1 VKDTEKA
8 IQQLEHEGK
17 TVTDTAKLKQTV
29 ARNNRRSKKFDPE
42 VMQTRALEMDVRHGY
57 EAQRSVAEARERGP
71 IRLDRDEIAIRA
83 QEAVTFARDNVMERK
98 AVADVRDV
106 WINAYRRNLGR
117 TSYEAVRSE
126 FSRRLESGEFINI
139 TRDHRTPAIT
149 TERMVEMEKENIQ
162 TVINGKGN
170 APAIVRAERVK
181 DVVADIAQ
189 SQQRRL
195 NVNQRSAIE
204 TILSSDDPIVG
215 LQGGAGT
222 GKTTA
227 LSVLRVA
234 AEKEGYKVRG
244 FAPTTRAAKQLGESG
259 IQTETLQK
267 FLCRRQETKAEKRL
281 FVLDE
286 SSLASTRQI
295 HDFFARLN
303 TATDKVLLVGDV
315 RQHQAVDAGSPFEQ
329 LQKHGMTTAKLSA
342 IVRQRN
348 KELKETV
355 TDLSFRRI
363 KEAVTALES
372 RGKVIEV
379 SDEGERLQAM
389 AQDYAKSP
397 SSTLVISPANRERAQ
412 LNSLIHRELQ
422 RDGSVSR
429 DDHQMKI
436 YVARND
442 MTGTERTF
450 ANAYRPDDVVH
461 YNRNSKVYRV
471 KAGDYA
477 KVLDTNHEK
486 NEITVRFADGRTA
499 TYNPTRLSGVNV
511 YTEAERLFAEG
522 DRIQFRVPFAE
533 QKVANGEL
541 GTITQIEQNQIHV
554 ALDDERRI
562 SFDPQRFPHIDH
574 GYAVTS
580 YSSQGLTVD
589 RVLLNADTRESMQLL
604 NDRMA
609 YVALSRARDEALIYT
624 DSVPQLR
631 ETLNRAVDKET
642 ALEATRE
649 NSHDKQQERDD
660 LTKNP
665 LAPHNLPHAEHSLD
679 QDTTHIEATQA
690 EAAELAADAEEV
702 ELAAAALLI

>member
-1 VKDTEKA
+1 M
-8 IQQLEHEGK
+8 LR
-17 TVTDTAKLKQTV
+17 KQ
-29 ARNNRRSKKFDPE
+29 S
-42 VMQTRALEMDVRHGY
+42 
-57 EAQRSVAEARERGP
+57 
-71 IRLDRDEIAIRA
+71 
-83 QEAVTFARDNVMERK
+83 TFARDNVMERN

-126 FSRRLESGEFINI
+126 FSRRLASGEFISI

-149 TERMVEMEKENIQ
+149 TERMVEMEKENVQ
-162 TVINGKGN
+162 TVIDGKGH

-181 DVVADIAQ
+181 DVVADIAE

-204 TILSSDDPIVG
+204 VILSSDDQIVG

-227 LSVLRVA
+227 LSVLRAV
-234 AEKEGYKVRG
+234 AEKEGYQVRG

-329 LQKHGMTTAKLSA
+329 LQKHGMTTTKLSA

-450 ANAYRPDDVVH
+450 ANAYRPDDVIH
-461 YNRNSKVYRV
+461 YNRNSKVYKV

-477 KVLDTNHEK
+477 TVIDTNHEK

-649 NSHDKQQERDD
+649 NSHDKQQQHDD
-660 LTKNP
+660 LTNNP
-665 LAPHNLPHAEHSLD
+665 LAPHNLPHAEQSLD
-679 QDTTHIEATQA
+679 QNTTHIEATQA
-690 EAAELAADAEEV
+690 QAAELAADAEEV